1 MSLPYKFLDNS
12 GALIAQGTLDSHG
25 ATERIFPNALT
36 DYKLL
41 LGETGEWQKIEHDDT
56 DDGVCGCGHT
66 DEHGQDEKNDHEIE
80 DRLQV
85 HEQQESSYDTAQY
98 DEFDETPGDI
108 VTPIANDESFA
119 RYLLDQLVFTDKD
132 ILQAIK
138 EGEV

>member
-1 MSLPYKFLDNS
+1 M
-12 GALIAQGTLDSHG
+12 
-25 ATERIFPNALT
+25 
-36 DYKLL
+36 
-41 LGETGEWQKIEHDDT
+41 
-56 DDGVCGCGHT
+56 
-66 DEHGQDEKNDHEIE
+66 
-80 DRLQV
+80 